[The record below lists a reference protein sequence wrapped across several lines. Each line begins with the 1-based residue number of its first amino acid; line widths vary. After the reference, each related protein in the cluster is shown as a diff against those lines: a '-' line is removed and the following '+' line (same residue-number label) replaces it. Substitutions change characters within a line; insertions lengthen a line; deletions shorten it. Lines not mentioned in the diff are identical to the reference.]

1 MGDGRDV
8 PRVTGH
14 GTCKEGGGVV
24 NEVGD
29 YHLHELL
36 WEPSDW
42 RRVCGMRVRG
52 ASTEQPLDFGL
63 ASIPEPLSEQFGS

>member
-36 WEPSDW
+36 WELGQWDGYV
-42 RRVCGMRVRG
+42 VCVSEVPPQNNPLFWPCYDTG
-52 ASTEQPLDFGL
+52 A
-63 ASIPEPLSEQFGS
+63 A